1 MRRALVVYALS
12 GASFLTLYAVGG
24 FTGWWRGIVR
34 WAGTGSSYVGGRG
47 SGGGSSGWSGGGGGF
62 RGGK

>member
-1 MRRALVVYALS
+1 MRKALLVYALT

-24 FTGWWRGIVR
+24 FTGWWRGLVR
-34 WAGTGSSYVGGRG
+34 WSSSGDSFFGGRG

>member
-1 MRRALVVYALS
+1 MRRALLVYALS
-12 GASFLTLYAVGG
+12 GASLVTLYAVGG
-24 FTGWWRGIVR
+24 FTGWWRGIVK
-34 WAGTGSSYVGGRG
+34 WSSSSGSAYGGRG

>member
-1 MRRALVVYALS
+1 VRRALLVYALS
-12 GASFLTLYAVGG
+12 GASLVTLYAVGG
-24 FTGWWRGIVR
+24 FTGWWRGIVK
-34 WAGTGSSYVGGRG
+34 WSSSSGSAYGGRG